1 MLPVTKL
8 PPVVGSELPEPGMQI
23 RSIASGLLATAV
35 VVGFLYYGRDV
46 LIPLALTTLISF
58 ALGPL
63 VSWFRR
69 FVGLRLAVAFTVLL
83 AVCVV
88 GGVTFL
94 LAWQITDLAANLPKY
109 RTNLNEKIEALR
121 GSGGLIANAVGSV
134 RELFQEMTRVQGA
147 PEAPPPPVPMPV
159 KIEDST
165 ALDIIASF
173 LMPVVL
179 PLLTLGLVVVLVI
192 FMLLEREPLRDRV
205 IRLISR
211 GDISRTTDALN
222 DAVERLSRFLATQ
235 VLINIGFGA
244 VIAAGLWLIGMPNP
258 LVWGLL
264 GTVLR
269 FVPYAGSLITT
280 VLPTLV
286 AIAVAPGWTMPILT
300 IGLILGCEVIVGQVI
315 EPLGY
320 GNSTGMSPL
329 AVLVSTIC
337 WAALWGPIGLVL
349 AMPITVCLIVIGRHV
364 PQLEFLG
371 VVLGDEPVLS
381 TEAQIYHRLLARSPY
396 DAVEIAVDRAE
407 EEGTLPLYDDVV
419 MPMLVQAE
427 TDRRRGAIDS
437 GQQQLL
443 QDGIDEIIL
452 AVADEPDTVA
462 PEGAVKAVAASSAP
476 PAEEAAADAAG
487 RVLCVGGRSGLDR
500 AAAAL
505 LVDVLRRRA
514 IAAQA
519 CTIGELPGILTRDPA
534 ERRPRAIALCVLA
547 PGSATVVQHLVRR
560 VRQRCPPDTPVVVGG
575 FGPEIAPSGT
585 RLADP
590 GAAAIPVKRA
600 LDSLAETIETI
611 VGRSAAAA

>member
-1 MLPVTKL
+1 MLPVTKI
-8 PPVVGSELPEPGMQI
+8 PPVVGSEAHEPGMQI
-23 RSIASGLLATAV
+23 RSVASGLLAAAV

-46 LIPLALTTLISF
+46 LIPFALTTLISF
-58 ALGPL
+58 ALGPM

-69 FVGLRLAVAFTVLL
+69 YVGLRLAVALTVLL

-109 RTNLNEKIEALR
+109 RSNLNEKMEALR
-121 GSGGLIANAVGSV
+121 GGGGLIAHAVGSV

-147 PEAPPPPVPMPV
+147 PEAPPAPMPMPV

-165 ALDIIASF
+165 ALDIVASF

-235 VLINIGFGA
+235 VLINVGFGA

-286 AIAVAPGWTMPILT
+286 AIAVSPGWTMPILT
-300 IGLILGCEVIVGQVI
+300 ICLILGCEVIVGQVI

-396 DAVEIAVDRAE
+396 DAVEIAADRAE
-407 EEGTLPLYDDVV
+407 EKGALPLYDDVV

-427 TDRRRGAIDS
+427 NDRRRGAIDS
-437 GQQQLL
+437 EQQQLL
-443 QDGIDEIIL
+443 QAGIDEIIL
-452 AVADEPDTVA
+452 AVTDEPDVVKA
-462 PEGAVKAVAASSAP
+462 EGAAQDVAASSAP
-476 PAEEAAADAAG
+476 PAEAAAAHAAG
-487 RVLCVGGRSGLDR
+487 RVLCVGGRSSLDR

-505 LVDVLRRRA
+505 LVDVLRRRG

-519 CTIGELPGILTRDPA
+519 CTIGELSGVLAQDTPDS
-534 ERRPRAIALCVLA
+534 RPRAIALCVLA

-560 VRQRCPPDTPVVVGG
+560 IRQRCPPDTPLVIGG
-575 FGPEIAPSGT
+575 FGPEIAPSGS
-585 RLADP
+585 RLADMES
-590 GAAAIPVKRA
+590 GAITITRA
-600 LDSLAETIETI
+600 LDSLGDTIGTI
-611 VGRSAAAA
+611 VGRPAAAA